1 MSEKVLEGKTV
12 VITGGNRGLGW
23 VMANAVASEGA
34 NVAIVGTHKSYVL
47 GGAADLESIHRRG
60 CALGIVADVSDDD
73 SSEDAVSE
81 VRACFGDIDVLINNA
96 AIGPDVTSS
105 DYKMS
110 PAKFWE
116 VDGFLWRRALLVNT
130 YGPQRMAQLVIPT
143 MLEHGWGRIINI
155 TTSLNSMYMIDGGA
169 YGPSKAAL
177 EAHTF
182 VMARHLEGSGVTA
195 NVLIPGGLADT
206 RIVPPSVRRS
216 GVPIIPADIMREPT
230 IWLASNDSND
240 INGMR
245 FVALRW
251 NASLPLKERVAAAGA
266 PAAWQQLGAQAV
278 DPPKN

>member
-1 MSEKVLEGKTV
+1 MSEKILEGKTV
-12 VITGGNRGLGW
+12 VITGGNGGLGW

-34 NVAIVGTHKSYVL
+34 NVAIVATHKSDVL
-47 GGAADLESIHRRG
+47 GVAADLESTHGRG
-60 CALGIVADVSDDD
+60 CALGIVADVSEDN
-73 SSEDAVSE
+73 SSEDAVSV
-81 VRACFGDIDVLINNA
+81 VRACFGHVDVLINNA

-116 VDGFLWRRALLVNT
+116 VGGSLWRRALLVNT
-130 YGPQRMAQLVIPT
+130 YGPQRMAQLVIPG

-155 TTSLNSMYMIDGGA
+155 TTSLDTMYMINGGA

-177 EAHTF
+177 EAHTV

-195 NVLIPGGLADT
+195 NVLIPGGLTDT
-206 RIVPPSVRRS
+206 RVVPLSVRRS

-230 IWLASNDSND
+230 IWLVSDDSNG

-245 FVALRW
+245 FIALRW
-251 NASLPLKERVAAAGA
+251 DASLPLDERIATAGA
-266 PAAWQQLGAQAV
+266 PAAWPQLGAQAV
-278 DPPKN
+278 DPPRN

>member
-23 VMANAVASEGA
+23 VMANAVAGEGA
-34 NVAIVGTHKSYVL
+34 NVAIVATHKSYVL
-47 GGAADLESIHRRG
+47 DVAADLESTYGRG
-60 CALGIVADVSDDD
+60 CALGIVADVSDDN
-73 SSEDAVSE
+73 SSEDAVSD
-81 VRACFGDIDVLINNA
+81 VRACFGHIDVLINNA

-116 VDGFLWRRALLVNT
+116 VGGSLWRRALLVNT

-155 TTSLNSMYMIDGGA
+155 TTSLDTMYMIDGGA

-177 EAHTF
+177 EAHTV

-206 RIVPPSVRRS
+206 RVVPPSVRRS
-216 GVPIIPADIMREPT
+216 RAPIIPADIMREPT
-230 IWLASNDSND
+230 IWLVSDDSNG

-251 NASLPLKERVAAAGA
+251 NASLPLDECVAAAGA
-266 PAAWQQLGAQAV
+266 PAAWPQLGAQAV
-278 DPPKN
+278 DPPRN

>member
-1 MSEKVLEGKTV
+1 MLEKVLEGKTV

-23 VMANAVASEGA
+23 AMANAVASQGA
-34 NVAIVGTHKSYVL
+34 NVAIVATYKSDIL
-47 GGAADLESIHRRG
+47 GVASNLESTHGKG
-60 CALGIVADVSDDD
+60 CALGIVADVSDDH
-73 SSEDAVSE
+73 SSENAVSD
-81 VRACFGDIDVLINNA
+81 VREYFGHVDVLINNA

-116 VDGFLWRRALLVNT
+116 VGGSLWRRALLVNT
-130 YGPQRMAQLVIPT
+130 YGPQRMAQLVIPG
-143 MLEHGWGRIINI
+143 MLEQGWGRIINI
-155 TTSLNSMYMIDGGA
+155 TTSLDTMYMIDGGA

-177 EAHTF
+177 EAHTV

-206 RIVPPSVRRS
+206 RVVPPSVRRS
-216 GVPIIPADIMREPT
+216 RAPIIPADIMREPT
-230 IWLASNDSND
+230 IWLVSDDSNG

-251 NASLPLKERVAAAGA
+251 NASLPLDERVATAGA
-266 PAAWQQLGAQAV
+266 PAAWPQLGAQAI
-278 DPPKN
+278 DPPRN

>member
-34 NVAIVGTHKSYVL
+34 NVAIVATHKSYVL
-47 GGAADLESIHRRG
+47 DVAADLESTYGRG
-60 CALGIVADVSDDD
+60 CALGIVADVSDDN
-73 SSEDAVSE
+73 SSEDAVSDI
-81 VRACFGDIDVLINNA
+81 RACFGHIDVLINNA

-105 DYKMS
+105 DYKMF

-116 VDGFLWRRALLVNT
+116 VGGSLWRRALLVNT

-155 TTSLNSMYMIDGGA
+155 TTSLDTMYMIDGGA

-177 EAHTF
+177 EAHTV

-206 RIVPPSVRRS
+206 RVVPPSVRRS
-216 GVPIIPADIMREPT
+216 RVPIIPANIMREPT
-230 IWLASNDSND
+230 IWLVSDDSNG

-245 FVALRW
+245 FIALRW
-251 NASLPLKERVAAAGA
+251 DSSLPLDERIATAGA
-266 PAAWQQLGAQAV
+266 PAAWPQLGAQAI
-278 DPPKN
+278 DPPRN